1 MPMTNFDYLRDI
13 EPLHDLYAIC
23 NGAEAS
29 MESDHDAC
37 ALNCRRGLEWLVK
50 AIYTLKKA
58 GIGERA
64 SLYELMTGAPFVE
77 FLEDDRLMAAAHYI
91 RKVGNVAAHAGG
103 VKSGEAFFC
112 LLNLYNLVGGTLLK
126 LRVITALAPF
136 DKNNIPKN
144 AVGIASGDTVPSPSY
159 SFVKSVP
166 AEAVRSKAPA
176 PVVTDYSEFETRR
189 LFIDLMLRDAGW
201 ELVGKDNVPL
211 PGKVG
216 TEIEV
221 HGMPGQDVGFADHV
235 LYDDGGKPLAVIEA
249 KRTGK
254 DSIAGKH
261 QAELYADCLER
272 QYGVRPVIY
281 YSNGF
286 QTFVIDGLGY
296 PPRRILGFHSKE
308 DLQVILRSRGR
319 SKITDQNVKEY
330 ITDREYQKRAIHSI
344 CDHFNK
350 MYRRGLLVMATG
362 SGKTRVAISLC
373 DVLLRNKW
381 AKNILF
387 LADRTALVSQAQK
400 NFAKLL
406 PEQTTSILNDH
417 KNRGKDGRPDMD
429 ARITF
434 STYQTMIGYIDAAK
448 KDFSVGRFDL
458 IIIDEAHRSVFGKYT
473 AILDYFDA
481 LMVGLTAT
489 PREDVDRST
498 YELFGLDGEPNF
510 DYELSEA
517 VNDKYLVNFVV
528 MNRTTKRLKEGIK
541 YKDLKPAEKEQLED
555 IWKYEAAR
563 SEDGS
568 EPTPRD
574 IRASEITN
582 YIYNQDTIDRVLEDL
597 MTTGLTVNGGDTI
610 GKTIIFAGNHEHAV
624 KIVERFQNQYPEYG
638 SDFCVL
644 IDNQVSK
651 AQDLIDSFSV
661 RGKMP
666 QIVVSVDMMDTG
678 IDVPDVLNLVFFKQV
693 KSKIK
698 FWQMIGRGTRKST
711 DVHGE
716 GLDKQ
721 FFNIYDWCG
730 NFDFFDLTPDGELQT
745 PVHSVTERL
754 FDLRVDMAVALQN
767 AQFQQDSFAREL
779 RDNIKQTLRSQI
791 LALNDRN
798 ITVRRHWDVVDKFRK
813 EAAWVCLSEI
823 DALDLK
829 DRIAP
834 VVIRSVTDNSALR
847 FDILVLNIQLSRI
860 LPEHSASKS
869 IAHTTEIA
877 KSLQGKAS
885 IQQVNS
891 KIEVINEVV
900 RPDFWKGATL
910 ERLEKV
916 RLEIRDLVQFIKDD
930 KKRTFTINIPDLIE
944 YKDAPEHTL
953 PSLTYKE
960 RVIDYISKN
969 RKHPVLEKIRN
980 MQQLTPDDILSLE
993 HICWKELGTKEEY
1006 RNYVR
1011 RGGLICGDS
1020 VAAFLRSIV
1029 GVNREKA
1036 LELYSKYLND
1046 SQLNPEQ
1053 EEYVKCVL
1061 DYVCSNGDI
1070 LPATLYKEEPFSDW
1084 DLQSFFN
1091 VKTPAFVGYVRKLHD
1106 LIAV

>member
-1 MPMTNFDYLRDI
+1 MTNFDYLRDI
-13 EPLHDLYAIC
+13 EPLHDLYTFC
-23 NGAEAS
+23 NGAEVS

-50 AIYTLKKA
+50 AIYTLKRA
-58 GIGERA
+58 DIGERA

-77 FLEDDRLMAAAHYI
+77 FLEDERLMAAAHYI

-144 AVGIASGDTVPSPSY
+144 GVSVASGDAVPSPSY

-166 AEAVRSKAPA
+166 AEAVESKVPA
-176 PVVTDYSEFETRR
+176 PVVSDYSEFETRK
-189 LFIDLMLRDAGW
+189 LFIDLMLQDAGW
-201 ELVGKDNVPL
+201 ELVGKNNVPL
-211 PGKVG
+211 PGRAG

-221 HGMPGQDVGFADHV
+221 HGLPGQDVGFADYV

-249 KRTGK
+249 KRTSK
-254 DSIAGKH
+254 DPIAGKH

-308 DLQVILRSRGR
+308 DLMVILRSRGR

-344 CDHFNK
+344 CEHFNK

-373 DVLLRNKW
+373 DVLIRNKW

-400 NFAKLL
+400 NFAKLM
-406 PEQTTSILNDH
+406 PDQTTSILNDP
-417 KNRGKDGRPDMD
+417 KNRDKDGKPDMD

-434 STYQTMIGYIDAAK
+434 STYQTMIGYIDADK
-448 KDFSVGRFDL
+448 KNFSVGRFDL

-473 AILDYFDA
+473 AILEYFDA

-517 VNDKYLVNFVV
+517 VSDKYLVNFAVL
-528 MNRTTKRLKEGIK
+528 NRTTKYLREGIK
-541 YKDLKPAEKEQLED
+541 YKDLTSAQKEQLED

-563 SEDGS
+563 SENGS

-574 IRASEITN
+574 IRSSEITK
-582 YIYNQDTIDRVLEDL
+582 YIYNQNTIDRVLEDL
-597 MTTGLTVNGGDTI
+597 MTTGLMVNGGDTI
-610 GKTIIFAGNHEHAV
+610 GKTIIFANNHEHAV

-698 FWQMIGRGTRKST
+698 FWQMIGRGTRKSP

-730 NFDFFDLTPDGELQT
+730 NFDFFDLTPDGDPQT
-745 PVHSVTERL
+745 PMISVTERL
-754 FDLRVDMAVALQN
+754 FDLRVDLAVALQN

-791 LALNDRN
+791 LALNDQN
-798 ITVRRHWDVVDKFRK
+798 ITVRSHWEVVDKFRK

-823 DALDLK
+823 DAIDLK
-829 DRIAP
+829 DQIAP
-834 VVIRSVTDNSALR
+834 IVIRSVTDNSALR
-847 FDILVLNIQLSRI
+847 FDILILNIQLARI
-860 LPEHSASKS
+860 RPDHKADKS
-869 IAHTTEIA
+869 MSHVTEIA

-885 IQQVNS
+885 IQQVNN
-891 KIEVINEVV
+891 KIEIINDVA
-900 RPDFWKGATL
+900 RPDFWKDVTL

-916 RLEIRDLVQFIKDD
+916 RVEMRDLVQFIRGD
-930 KKRTFTINIPDLIE
+930 KKRTFTINIPDIIE
-944 YKDAPEHTL
+944 YKDAPKHTL

-960 RVIDYISKN
+960 RVIDYIAKHRN
-969 RKHPVLEKIRN
+969 HPVLEKIHN

-993 HICWKELGTKEEY
+993 RICWKELGTKEEY
-1006 RNYVR
+1006 QNYVG
-1011 RGGLICGDS
+1011 RGGLVCGDS
-1020 VAAFLRSIV
+1020 VAAFVRSIV
-1029 GVNREKA
+1029 GVDREKA

-1046 SQLNPEQ
+1046 SPLNSEQ

-1091 VKTPAFVGYVRKLHD
+1091 TSTPAFVSYVRKLHD
-1106 LIAV
+1106 VIAG

>member
-1 MPMTNFDYLRDI
+1 MTNFDYLRDI
-13 EPLHDLYAIC
+13 EPLHDLYTFC
-23 NGAEAS
+23 NGAEVS

-50 AIYTLKKA
+50 AIYTLKRA
-58 GIGERA
+58 DIGERA
-64 SLYELMTGAPFVE
+64 SLYELMTGAPFVG
-77 FLEDDRLMAAAHYI
+77 FLEDERLMAATHYI

-144 AVGIASGDTVPSPSY
+144 AVRVASGDAVPSPSY
-159 SFVKSVP
+159 SFVKSVS
-166 AEAVRSKAPA
+166 AEAVESKSPA
-176 PVVTDYSEFETRR
+176 PVVTDYSEFETRK

-211 PGKVG
+211 PGKAG

-221 HGMPGQDVGFADHV
+221 HGLPGQDVGFADYV

-249 KRTGK
+249 KRTSK
-254 DSIAGKH
+254 DPIAGKH

-308 DLQVILRSRGR
+308 DLMVILRSRGR
-319 SKITDQNVKEY
+319 SKITDQNVKED

-344 CDHFNK
+344 CENFNK
-350 MYRRGLLVMATG
+350 MHRRGLLVMATG

-373 DVLLRNKW
+373 DVLIRNKW

-400 NFAKLL
+400 NFAKLM
-406 PEQTTSILNDH
+406 PDQTTSVLNDP
-417 KNRGKDGRPDMD
+417 KNRDKDGKPDMD

-434 STYQTMIGYIDAAK
+434 STYQTMIGYIDADK
-448 KDFSVGRFDL
+448 KNFSVGRFDL

-473 AILDYFDA
+473 AILEYFDA

-517 VNDKYLVNFVV
+517 VNDNYLVNFSVL
-528 MNRTTKRLKEGIK
+528 NRTTKYLREGIK
-541 YKDLKPAEKEQLED
+541 YKDLTSAQKEQLED

-574 IRASEITN
+574 IRSSEITK
-582 YIYNQDTIDRVLEDL
+582 YIYNQNTIDRVLEDL
-597 MTTGLTVNGGDTI
+597 MTTGLMVNGGDTI
-610 GKTIIFAGNHEHAV
+610 GKTIIFANNHEHAV

-698 FWQMIGRGTRKST
+698 FWQMIGRGTRKSP
-711 DVHGE
+711 DVRGE

-730 NFDFFDLTPDGELQT
+730 NFDFFDLTPDGDPQT
-745 PVHSVTERL
+745 PMLSVTERL
-754 FDLRVDMAVALQN
+754 FGLRVDLVMVLQN
-767 AQFQQDSFAREL
+767 AQYQRDSFARALRDDVKSEL
-779 RDNIKQTLRSQI
+779 RGQVLE
-791 LALNDRN
+791 LNDQN
-798 ITVRRHWDVVDKFRK
+798 ITVRSRWEVVDKFRK
-813 EAAWVCLSEI
+813 EAAWECLSEI

-829 DRIAP
+829 ERIAP
-834 VVIRSVTDNSALR
+834 IVIRSVTDNSALR
-847 FDILVLNIQLSRI
+847 FDILILNIQLSRI
-860 LPEHSASKS
+860 MPDLPASRS
-869 IAHTTEIA
+869 MAHVTEIA
-877 KSLQGKAS
+877 KTLQRKAS

-891 KIEVINEVV
+891 KIEIINEVA
-900 RPDFWKGATL
+900 RLDFWKDVTL
-910 ERLEKV
+910 EKLEKV
-916 RLEIRDLVQFIKDD
+916 RVEIRDLVQFIKDD
-930 KKRTFTINIPDLIE
+930 KKRTFTINIPDIIE
-944 YKDAPEHTL
+944 YKDAPKHTL

-960 RVIDYISKN
+960 RVIDYITKHRN
-969 RKHPVLEKIRN
+969 HPVLEKIHN
-980 MQQLTPDDILSLE
+980 MQQLTQDDILSLE
-993 HICWKELGTKEEY
+993 RICWKELGTKEEY
-1006 RNYVR
+1006 QNYVG
-1011 RGGLICGDS
+1011 RGGLVCGDS
-1020 VAAFLRSIV
+1020 VAAFVRSIV
-1029 GVNREKA
+1029 GVDRERA

-1046 SQLNPEQ
+1046 SPLNPEQ

-1070 LPATLYKEEPFSDW
+1070 KPATLYKEAPFSDW
-1084 DLQSFFN
+1084 DIQSFFN
-1091 VKTPAFVGYVRKLHD
+1091 TSTPAFVSYVRRLHD
-1106 LIAV
+1106 VIAG

>member
-1 MPMTNFDYLRDI
+1 MTNFDYLRDI

-58 GIGERA
+58 AIGERA

-77 FLEDDRLMAAAHYI
+77 FLKDDRLMAAAHYI

-166 AEAVRSKAPA
+166 AEAARSKEPA

-221 HGMPGQDVGFADHV
+221 HGMPGQDVGFADYV

-417 KNRGKDGRPDMD
+417 KSRGKDGRPDMD

-434 STYQTMIGYIDAAK
+434 STYQTMIGYIDADK

>member
-221 HGMPGQDVGFADHV
+221 HGMPGQDVGFADYV

-434 STYQTMIGYIDAAK
+434 STYQTMIGYIDADK

>member
-1 MPMTNFDYLRDI
+1 MTNFDYLRDI
-13 EPLHDLYAIC
+13 ESLHDLYTFC
-23 NGAEAS
+23 QGAEAS

-37 ALNCRRGLEWLVK
+37 ALHCRRGLEWLVK
-50 AIYTLKKA
+50 AIYTLKSA
-58 GIGERA
+58 EIGERS
-64 SLYELMTGAPFVE
+64 SLYELMSGAPFVE
-77 FLEDDRLMAAAHYI
+77 FLEDDRLMSAAHYI

-103 VKSGEAFFC
+103 VKSGEAYFC

-126 LRVITALAPF
+126 LRFLSSLAPF
-136 DKNNIPKN
+136 NKELIPKSTVTV
-144 AVGIASGDTVPSPSY
+144 APRETVPAPAY
-159 SFVKSVP
+159 AFIKSVP
-166 AEAVRSKAPA
+166 VEAVESKTPA
-176 PVVTDYSEFETRR
+176 PVVTEYSEFETRK

-201 ELVGKDNVPL
+201 ELVGKDNVAL
-211 PGKVG
+211 PNKAG

-221 HGMPGQDVGFADHV
+221 HGMPVQDVGYADYV
-235 LYDDGGKPLAVIEA
+235 LFGSDGKPLAVVEA
-249 KRTGK
+249 KRTSK
-254 DSIAGKH
+254 DPIIGKH

-272 QYGVRPVIY
+272 QYGIRPVIY

-296 PPRRILGFHSKE
+296 PPRQILGFHSQE
-308 DLQVILRSRGR
+308 DLLVIHRSRGR
-319 SKITDQNVKEY
+319 SGITDQNVKDN

-350 MYRRGLLVMATG
+350 MHRRGLLVMATG

-373 DVLLRNKW
+373 DVLIRNKW

-406 PEQTTSILNDH
+406 PSQTTSILNDP
-417 KNRGKDGRPDMD
+417 KNRDKDGKPDMN

-434 STYQTMIGYIDAAK
+434 STYQTMIGYIDADK

-498 YELFGLDGEPNF
+498 YEIFGLDGEPNF
-510 DYELSEA
+510 AYELAEA
-517 VNDKYLVNFVV
+517 VDDKYLVNFAVL
-528 MNRTTKRLKEGIK
+528 NRTSKHLREGIK
-541 YKDLKPAEKEQLED
+541 YKDLTAAQKEQFED

-563 SEDGS
+563 SDDGS

-574 IRASEITN
+574 IRSSEILD
-582 YIYNQDTIDRVLEDL
+582 YIYNQKTIDLVLEDL

-610 GKTIIFAGNHEHAV
+610 GKTIIFAHKHEHAV

-644 IDNQVSK
+644 IDNQVTK
-651 AQDLIDSFSV
+651 AQDLINSFEV

-693 KSKIK
+693 RSKIK
-698 FWQMIGRGTRKST
+698 FWQMIGRGTRKSP

-730 NFDFFDLTPDGELQT
+730 NFDFFDVTPEGDPQMQMI
-745 PVHSVTERL
+745 SVTERL

-767 AQFQQDSFAREL
+767 AKYQQDPFARAL
-779 RDNIKQTLRSQI
+779 HDDIKKTLRSQV
-791 LALNDRN
+791 LALSDQN
-798 ITVRRHWDVVDKFRK
+798 ITIRRHWEVVAKFRK
-813 EAAWVCLSEI
+813 EEAWVCLSEI

-829 DRIAP
+829 DQIAP
-834 VVIRSVTDNSALR
+834 IIIRSVTDNSALR
-847 FDILVLNIQLSRI
+847 FDILILNIQLAQI
-860 LPEHSASKS
+860 LPDHQASKS
-869 IAHTTEIA
+869 MVRVTDIA
-877 KSLQGKAS
+877 KSLQEKAS
-885 IQQVNS
+885 IQQVKS
-891 KIEVINEVV
+891 KIEIINEVAH
-900 RPDFWKGATL
+900 PDFWKAATL
-910 ERLEKV
+910 EKLEKV
-916 RLEIRDLVQFIKDD
+916 RIELRDLVQFIKGD
-930 KKRTFTINIPDLIE
+930 KKRNFTINIPDIIE
-944 YKDAPEHTL
+944 YKDAPKHTL
-953 PSLTYKE
+953 PTLTYRE
-960 RVIDYISKN
+960 RVIYYISKHRN
-969 RKHPVLEKIRN
+969 HPVLEKIHS
-980 MQQLTPDDILSLE
+980 MQQLTQADILSLE
-993 HICWKELGTKEEY
+993 QICWKELGTKEEY
-1006 RNYVR
+1006 QNYVR

-1020 VAAFLRSIV
+1020 VAAFIRSIIKV
-1029 GVNREKA
+1029 DRAKA
-1036 LELYSKYLND
+1036 LELYSKFLNN
-1046 SQLNPEQ
+1046 SPLNPEQ

-1070 LPATLYKEEPFSDW
+1070 LPATLYKEEPFSEW
-1084 DLQSFFN
+1084 DLQAFFTTN
-1091 VKTPAFVGYVRKLHD
+1091 TPAFVGYIRKLHD
-1106 LIAV
+1106 VIAA